1 MFFLEAKSLKKN
13 FGGIEALKD
22 GTIRV
27 KQGKIC
33 GLLGANGSGKT
44 TLSRLLTGIYRLSAG
59 SIKLDGKEEDIK
71 NPSVAQKLGIV
82 MVHQNLSL
90 LDELT
95 VWENIALGHEESDK
109 TGFVN
114 RKECIAM
121 AKAALGK
128 LTEDI
133 SVFAQVKNLS
143 PAEKQ
148 LVEIAKALS
157 KDARLLILDEPTAA
171 LTKNEVDKLFAV
183 MRSLK
188 EQGITMIFISHRLWE
203 VMNICD
209 QVVVL
214 RNGATVGEIDFDYEE
229 KNEKRIVSMIT
240 GKKDENICD
249 YKTDG
254 CATCELVLETK
265 ALCASGRLENISL
278 QLRKGEILG
287 VAGLQGQGQ
296 EQLLEVLSG
305 MSHFDKGTIL
315 HEGKPLRAGHSKRF
329 IRKGIVLV
337 PGDRHK
343 EGLFLSHTIYE
354 NIIFPQFARK
364 RSPLF
369 LDKKRLQDEVQAAID
384 RLNIVPD
391 DPKKEVKLLSG
402 GNQQKVVVGKWL
414 SLEPNVLL
422 LSDPAKGVDVE
433 AKAELYRLVCALAA
447 GGASVVLY
455 ASDNEELLSI
465 CDRFLIMFEG
475 RVVQQMDN
483 NNMTD
488 EMLTEA
494 VFNASRIA
502 AGKGC
507 ANEKHVG

>member
-1 MFFLEAKSLKKN
+1 MYFLEAKSLKKN
-13 FGGIEALKD
+13 FGGIQALKD
-22 GTIRV
+22 GNIRV
-27 KQGKIC
+27 KQGHIC
-33 GLLGANGSGKT
+33 GLLGSNGSGKT
-44 TLSRLLTGIYRLSAG
+44 TLSRILTGIYRLSSG
-59 SIKLDGKEEDIK
+59 SILLDGSEVDIK
-71 NPSVAQKLGIV
+71 SPSAAQKMGIV

-95 VWENIALGHEESDK
+95 VWENIALGHEDLK
-109 TGFVN
+109 KAGFVN
-114 RKECIAM
+114 KGECIAM
-121 AKAALGK
+121 AKAALSK
-128 LTEDI
+128 LTDDI
-133 SVFAQVKNLS
+133 SVDAQAKSLS

-171 LTKNEVDKLFAV
+171 LTKNEVEKLFAV

-214 RNGATVGEIDFDYEE
+214 RSGATVGEIDFEYEE

-240 GKKDENICD
+240 GKKGENVCD
-249 YKTDG
+249 YKTAG
-254 CATCELVLETK
+254 CATCEPVLEVVD
-265 ALCASGRLENISL
+265 LCAADMLEGIALKLN
-278 QLRKGEILG
+278 KGEILG
-287 VAGLQGQGQ
+287 IAGLQGQGQ

-305 MSHFDKGTIL
+305 MTPYDKGAIL
-315 HEGKPLRAGHSKRF
+315 FGGELVKGRHAKHF

-337 PGDRHK
+337 PGDRQK

-354 NIIFPQFARK
+354 NTIFPQFAKK
-364 RSPLF
+364 RTPLF
-369 LDKKRLQDEVQAAID
+369 LKKKRLYGDVHAVIN
-384 RLNIVPD
+384 RLSIVPD

-414 SLEPNVLL
+414 SLEPKVLL

-433 AKAELYRLVCALAA
+433 AKAELYKLVCALAA
-447 GGASVVLY
+447 EGAAVILY

-475 RVVQQMDN
+475 RVVDELIN
-483 NNMTD
+483 DCMTD
-488 EMLTEA
+488 EMLTAA

-507 ANEKHVG
+507 SHEEVV